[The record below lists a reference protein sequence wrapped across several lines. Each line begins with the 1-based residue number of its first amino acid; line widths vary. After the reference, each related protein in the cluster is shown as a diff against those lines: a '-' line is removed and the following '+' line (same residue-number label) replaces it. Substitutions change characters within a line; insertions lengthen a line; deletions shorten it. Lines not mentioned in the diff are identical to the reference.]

1 MDSIERKYY
10 DEFEHGLLRDMLR
23 LCTSAG
29 MLDGNLLQS
38 EDIDGKWDEIA
49 PEYLADV
56 LRQMN
61 EYPEV
66 SFGWAGYIGMAVA
79 EWWDQDWEKN
89 SRNGYT
95 VLYGKRG
102 FDDMDDHIVE
112 DVLGYTRGS
121 LETKALAGIMF
132 SCARMAMDRIRH
144 EQVESQ
150 TEKAS
155 SDIFL
160 YASSGRFGMFL
171 FRVHH
176 TGRDQGMQ
184 GFPGKYYSKNE
195 AWRFFRK
202 QEA

>member
-23 LCTSAG
+23 LCTSDG

-112 DVLGYTRGS
+112 DILGYTRGS

-150 TEKAS
+150 TEKAFHVIARS
-155 SDIFL
+155 M
-160 YASSGRFGMFL
+160 RTM
-171 FRVHH
+171 FRV
-176 TGRDQGMQ
+176 GASMRLFKLGYSMQ
-184 GFPGKYYSKNE
+184 KLYS
-195 AWRFFRK
+195 
-202 QEA
+202 

>member
-121 LETKALAGIMF
+121 LRIPGDKGFGRNNVFMRTYGYGQDPSRTGGI
-132 SCARMAMDRIRH
+132 AD
-144 EQVESQ
+144 
-150 TEKAS
+150 
-155 SDIFL
+155 
-160 YASSGRFGMFL
+160 
-171 FRVHH
+171 
-176 TGRDQGMQ
+176 
-184 GFPGKYYSKNE
+184 
-195 AWRFFRK
+195 
-202 QEA
+202 